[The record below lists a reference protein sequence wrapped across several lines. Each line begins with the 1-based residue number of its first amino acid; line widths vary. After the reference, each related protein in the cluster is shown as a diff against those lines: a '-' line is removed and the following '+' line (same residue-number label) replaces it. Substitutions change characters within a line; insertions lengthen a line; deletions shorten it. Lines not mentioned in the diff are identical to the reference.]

1 MTRRSKR
8 KESEP
13 GANGATAADAAA
25 PAAKK
30 AKAKAKEK
38 EKKGLLESPELARAQ
53 LEAISK
59 AENENKKKQVNW
71 KEVVAKMLAE
81 EGVVIGEQAARCRK
95 DDMIKWLNVAS
106 RGVAGKKC
114 TLCRTYLNKNG
125 VMRQDG
131 EAGKE
136 VAQNGHAAY

>member
-59 AENENKKKQVNW
+59 AEKPEKWVKW
-71 KEVVAKMLAE
+71 VVTKMRAE
-81 EGVVIGEQAARCRK
+81 GFVIGEQAARCRK
-95 DDMIKWLNVAS
+95 YDMIKWLNVAS